1 MIALVA
7 KHEVDHVTVAGAFL
21 VTLLALTTSGHPLIA
36 LRGGS
41 CQSAGRDSA
50 AVPAKQAEG
59 QLTRILRSRQ
69 LEQPLEGLPQ

>member
-1 MIALVA
+1 MSV
-7 KHEVDHVTVAGAFL
+7 
-21 VTLLALTTSGHPLIA
+21 S
-36 LRGGS
+36 S
-41 CQSAGRDSA
+41 RDSA